1 MTNCSRKT
9 RARKNQNKNNSSS
22 DDKEDAKSKRVVEA
36 LENIDDDC
44 DRNGIILVKL
54 DNPLEAK
61 EYGIDVIPSLVYF
74 EVRIFQ
80 ILREINFA

>member
-1 MTNCSRKT
+1 MQT
-9 RARKNQNKNNSSS
+9 RARKKSKQKQFS

-61 EYGIDVIPSLVYF
+61 EYGIDAIPSLVYF
-74 EVRIFQ
+74 EVRNFQ
-80 ILREINFA
+80 INSKL

>member
-1 MTNCSRKT
+1 M
-9 RARKNQNKNNSSS
+9 
-22 DDKEDAKSKRVVEA
+22 EA

-61 EYGIDVIPSLVYF
+61 EYGIDAIPTLVYF
-74 EVRIFQ
+74 EVRNPQFALCSRNFQ
-80 ILREINFA
+80 NVTLRLDFVKI

>member
-1 MTNCSRKT
+1 M
-9 RARKNQNKNNSSS
+9 
-22 DDKEDAKSKRVVEA
+22 EA

-61 EYGIDVIPSLVYF
+61 EYGIDAIPSLVYF
-74 EVRIFQ
+74 EVRNPQCENFRFYVK
-80 ILREINFA
+80 ILLADLRKSKVAIL